1 MVNSRERFALR
12 PRLGELR
19 RRVLL
24 RTGGAPHEGGV
35 PAAEVE
41 LLRAGVPAFER
52 LLVARSGPY
61 VQEER
66 PEAVAGGWNGS
77 APFSPRTLVTAPR

>member
-41 LLRAGVPAFER
+41 LCAPACR
-52 LLVARSGPY
+52 HSSVC
-61 VQEER
+61 
-66 PEAVAGGWNGS
+66 
-77 APFSPRTLVTAPR
+77 